1 MCRPIG
7 GPIEEQAEWVLGEAM
22 AECSGDVPTDQ
33 EIVDEI
39 EWWVADEDK
48 GRVHNEVRRL
58 VAARQKNDENCDI
71 DAVAIDALSW
81 FNDFDAFTNN
91 DLTES
96 LKDYLNDNN
105 MSHKHIDAIVEKFGE
120 HVINAITIY
129 RNAKK
134 ESDQKRSTDV

>member
-7 GPIEEQAEWVLGEAM
+7 GPIEEQAEWILGEAM

-33 EIVDEI
+33 EIENEI

-48 GRVHNEVRRL
+48 DAVRNKVKEL
-58 VAARQKNDENCDI
+58 VAARQKNDEDCDI
-71 DAVAIDALSW
+71 DAVAIEALSW
-81 FNDFDAFTNN
+81 FNDFNAFTNN

-96 LKDYLNDNN
+96 LKEYLNDND
-105 MSHKHIDAIVEKFGE
+105 MSHKHIDAIIIKFGE

-129 RNAKK
+129 RDAKM
-134 ESDQKRSTDV
+134 EANR